1 MVKYYRDTL
10 LTLVKK
16 KTEFKIWNTLIEYM
30 QSNITL

>member
-1 MVKYYRDTL
+1 MVKYYGDTL

-16 KTEFKIWNTLIEYM
+16 TLFKIWNTLIEYM